1 MLESPESANR
11 TGSTGLRYAACAAV
25 ALIALLA
32 LAAQLPAVHF
42 EIPTPQT
49 LALHILLE
57 TFAIGVSVLVFVSSW
72 YGSGRTQRNIF
83 GLAPLVFIGVA
94 LLDFVHMLTYEGMP
108 VFAPPYK
115 LDQSI
120 FFFLTARLLAA
131 FALAAIAVVPPQRE
145 FSSATRNI
153 VTLGAIVFA
162 GVIIWI
168 GFFRSDWLPL
178 YFFQDS
184 GLTTTKVLTEYV
196 IVAVNLVTGAM
207 LFRNR
212 ARLKFYPVVY
222 LMAASAVM
230 ALSDFFLTL
239 FSNTNDHFIHLAHVY
254 KAVAYLLIYHAL
266 FVHNIHLPLMHLQQ
280 SEATATEGRERL
292 ASVID
297 SAIDAVICVDEQHR
311 IVVFNRAAETMFIYK
326 KEEIMGR
333 TLNDLLPGRYRAG
346 HDHLM
351 AEFSAENI
359 RSRCVDKAR
368 DIFGLRSDGEEFPI
382 EASISKA
389 SSNGVPI
396 LTVILRDLTV
406 RERAQHALV
415 ASQDR
420 FEKAFNLGAVGM
432 CVVTLDDGRMLDAN
446 AAVAAMFGYT
456 REEMIGRTT
465 LELGL
470 WLDPAARQHGIEHLL
485 RGGRAFGVEAQGR
498 GKSGRI
504 FDVRRYMQIIEV
516 EGRQCYLTVM
526 LDITAEKH
534 REAEIQALN
543 QSLEDRVRER
553 TTEIAG
559 LYAERQLRVAELETM
574 TKRLDKTNRELT
586 NANSDLEAFSYTV
599 AHDLRAPL
607 RTIDGFSALL
617 AESWETSN
625 AAEGK
630 HFIDRIQSRARH
642 MNMLIDDLLE
652 LARTS
657 RVEMQSKLLDCR
669 ACVDEIIE
677 NLDAGKAKFRFEI
690 GELPPCKGDERLM
703 KQVWFNLISNAVK
716 YSAKVVEPVIQIGFE
731 RGTYFVR
738 DNGAGFDMAFA
749 DRLFRTFSRLHT
761 AHDFEG
767 TGMGLAIVKRIV
779 DRHGGQIRA
788 EGRVGEGAK
797 FSFTIPSTPSTPSV
811 ASGASGA

>member
-1 MLESPESANR
+1 MNSNF
-11 TGSTGLRYAACAAV
+11 STELKFAVCAIAALTAILVLV
-25 ALIALLA
+25 ALVPALHFT
-32 LAAQLPAVHF
+32 LPS
-42 EIPTPQT
+42 PQT

-57 TFAIGVSVLVFVSSW
+57 TVSIAISVLVFVSSW
-72 YGSGRTQRNIF
+72 HASGRTRRNIF

-94 LLDFVHMLTYEGMP
+94 LLDFVYMLTYKGMP
-108 VFAPPYK
+108 VFAPPYAPGQAI
-115 LDQSI
+115 L
-120 FFFLTARLLAA
+120 FFLAARVLAA
-131 FALAAIAVVPPQRE
+131 LGLVAIAVIPSQRE
-145 FSSATRNI
+145 FPSATRKA
-153 VTLGAIVFA
+153 VTLGATVFA
-162 GVIIWI
+162 GIIIWI
-168 GFFRSDWLPL
+168 GLFRADWLPL
-178 YFFQDS
+178 YLVPGL
-184 GLTTTKVLTEYV
+184 GLTATKVWTGYV
-196 IVAVNLVTGAM
+196 IIALNLVTVVM
-207 LFRNR
+207 LYRNQTR
-212 ARLKFYPVVY
+212 MKSYPVAY
-222 LMAASAVM
+222 LMAAAAAM
-230 ALSDFFLTL
+230 ALSEFFFTL
-239 FSNTNDHFIHLAHVY
+239 YSSTTDQFFHLAHLY
-254 KAVAYLLIYHAL
+254 KAIAYLLIYRAI
-266 FVHNIHLPLMHLQQ
+266 FVENVRLPFMLLRQ

-326 KEEIMGR
+326 NEEIMGR
-333 TLNDLLPGRYRAG
+333 SLNDLLPKRYRAG

-359 RSRCVDKAR
+359 VSRNMGKAR
-368 DIFGLRSDGEEFPI
+368 DIFGLRSNGEEFPI
-382 EASISKA
+382 EVSISKA
-389 SSNGVPI
+389 SSNGIPI
-396 LTVILRDLTV
+396 LTVILRDVTV
-406 RERAQHALV
+406 RERARRALL

-432 CVVTLDDGRMLDAN
+432 CVVTLDDGRILDVN
-446 AAVAAMFGYT
+446 PAVAAMFGYT
-456 REEMIGRTT
+456 REEMMGRTT

-485 RGGRAFGVEAQGR
+485 SGGRAFGVEAQGR

-504 FDVRRYMQIIEV
+504 IDVRRYMEIIEV

-526 LDITAEKH
+526 LDITTEKH
-534 REAEIQALN
+534 REAEIRALN

-553 TTEIAG
+553 TKEIAG
-559 LYAERQLRVAELETM
+559 LYAERELRVAELETI
-574 TKRLDKTNRELT
+574 TKRMDETNRELT

-617 AESWETSN
+617 AESWDASN

-630 HFIDRIQSRARH
+630 RFIDRIQSRARH

-677 NLDAGKAKFRFEI
+677 NVDAGKAKFRFEI
-690 GELPPCKGDERLM
+690 GELPSCKGDERLM
-703 KQVWFNLISNAVK
+703 KQVWFNLISNAMK

-731 RGTYFVR
+731 RGAYFVR